1 VGVLRSLKGEIMI
14 LGKSTVVI
22 FLMTA
27 PVWAQFSRE
36 DMTKLATDRFDTAA
50 KSLKLSPDQAAAI
63 KPLLE
68 SKYVGIG
75 QIKDVYRSSDKSN
88 ATKKEAKESLRAIDG
103 KYNGLIN
110 AIFTPEQ
117 AKAWRRLQKKD
128 WKDDLILPK

>member
-1 VGVLRSLKGEIMI
+1 MI
-14 LGKSTVVI
+14 LGKFTVAI

-50 KSLKLSPDQAAAI
+50 KTLNFSPDQAAAI

-75 QIKDVYRSSDKSN
+75 QIKDVYRASAKSDASM
-88 ATKKEAKESLRAIDG
+88 KEAMESLKAFVG
-103 KYNGLIN
+103 KYNGQIN
-110 AIFTPEQ
+110 AILNPEQ
-117 AKAWRRLQKKD
+117 AKAWKRLQKD
-128 WKDDLILPK
+128 WKDDLVLPK